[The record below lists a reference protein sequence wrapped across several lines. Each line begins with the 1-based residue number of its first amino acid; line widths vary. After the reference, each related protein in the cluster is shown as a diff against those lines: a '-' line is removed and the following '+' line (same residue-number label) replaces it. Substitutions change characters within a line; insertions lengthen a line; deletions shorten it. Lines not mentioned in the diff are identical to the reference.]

1 MHKNS
6 LIHSRLVNFIYV
18 KFPNF
23 LYIPIIEI
31 LFCLQRSK
39 SLKNKKVNKRNK
51 TLELIESI
59 TSRYN
64 KLVMNKKRKLRK
76 LLNFQGNFN
85 KRMKISFLN
94 DNLQLYLLR
103 NLLYRILDK
112 CITVPKIRELVKIEI
127 LRAPEKTFSDFVH
140 LFYELKKEL
149 DFVS

>member
-1 MHKNS
+1 
-6 LIHSRLVNFIYV
+6 
-18 KFPNF
+18 
-23 LYIPIIEI
+23 
-31 LFCLQRSK
+31 
-39 SLKNKKVNKRNK
+39 
-51 TLELIESI
+51 
-59 TSRYN
+59 
-64 KLVMNKKRKLRK
+64 MNKKRKLRK